1 MNIAIAVRG
10 MIAFHNDLSLYAS
23 WFVSDKF
30 HQLFVFHPYIAI
42 VNPFTLK
49 CLIARGGLGTEELD
63 KRRRVGISGVSTSV
77 VKSKVILL
85 RSTVCS

>member
-23 WFVSDKF
+23 WFVSDK
-30 HQLFVFHPYIAI
+30 FVFHPYIAI

-63 KRRRVGISGVSTSV
+63 KRRRVGISGVSTYV